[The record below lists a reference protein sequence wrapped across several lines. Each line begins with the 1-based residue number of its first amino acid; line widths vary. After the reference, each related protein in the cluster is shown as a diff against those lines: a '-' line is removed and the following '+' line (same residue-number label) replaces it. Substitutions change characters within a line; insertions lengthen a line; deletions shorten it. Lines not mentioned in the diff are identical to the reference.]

1 MCIRDRSSLLDRD
14 DVRAHGSGNA
24 GMTNY
29 MRNYG
34 LKKTGLVVLMDLG
47 KALLSCF
54 LGSFLLE
61 PYGYS
66 LEGAML
72 AGVFVSVGHDYPVAL
87 GFRGGKGILCGL
99 GVAFVADW
107 RIALLILG
115 VFGLTVAL
123 TRYVSL
129 GSCLA
134 AVALPV
140 SFGLLHR
147 DRPWT
152 VAAAVVI
159 AVLAVFMHRGN
170 LKRLAAG
177 TERKISFRR
186 KEDRT

>member
-1 MCIRDRSSLLDRD
+1 
-14 DVRAHGSGNA
+14 
-24 GMTNY
+24 
-29 MRNYG
+29 
-34 LKKTGLVVLMDLG
+34 
-47 KALLSCF
+47 
-54 LGSFLLE
+54 
-61 PYGYS
+61 
-66 LEGAML
+66 ML

-107 RIALLILG
+107 GIALLILG

>member
-1 MCIRDRSSLLDRD
+1 MESILLL
-14 DVRAHGSGNA
+14 VGYIAVTCLIAMSTARANKTSREFFVGSA
-24 GMTNY
+24 
-29 MRNYG
+29 
-34 LKKTGLVVLMDLG
+34 
-47 KALLSCF
+47 
-54 LGSFLLE
+54 
-61 PYGYS
+61 
-66 LEGAML
+66 
-72 AGVFVSVGHDYPVAL
+72 
-87 GFRGGKGILCGL
+87 GL